1 MCSFIELCLLCPVL
15 IINYRLPSL
24 AYLCFTLFLATLI
37 SLTVVLSLLFFST
50 FSHRSFLLTSIS
62 TLSLTS
68 HNFSFKHFFT
78 LSITV
83 SHSLTHSLTLSI
95 SVSTSF
101 FLSLSLP
108 LSPSHSIFS
117 LFYSL
122 IPLFSHL
129 EPVYPLID
137 RDHGHELYHLLNQ
150 YSSLSAVV
158 VNVKIKFFRWNC
170 NDK

>member
-83 SHSLTHSLTLSI
+83 SHSLPHSLTHSLTLSI
-95 SVSTSF
+95 SVLTSV
-101 FLSLSLP
+101 FLSLSISLSLTLFSNSSIFP
-108 LSPSHSIFS
+108 LFLFSHSSIFS
-117 LFYSL
+117 PRTGVPSNRSR
-122 IPLFSHL
+122 P
-129 EPVYPLID
+129 
-137 RDHGHELYHLLNQ
+137 
-150 YSSLSAVV
+150 
-158 VNVKIKFFRWNC
+158 
-170 NDK
+170 